1 MRPQR
6 AGDELQEGEDARGA
20 RLGGGGGGGGEGGGA
35 VEEEWEEALA
45 EGEALDGES
54 ARVGLVSR
62 RMLQL
67 QRREHEKTGGSR
79 GGGVYRLSRSC
90 IPVTRFCA

>member
-20 RLGGGGGGGGEGGGA
+20 RLGRGGGGGGEGGGA

-54 ARVGLVSR
+54 VF
-62 RMLQL
+62 
-67 QRREHEKTGGSR
+67 R
-79 GGGVYRLSRSC
+79 GGESAPCRLGWKECNWPRMM
-90 IPVTRFCA
+90 A